1 MKRKITAL
9 MLTAALLL
17 GLLGGCMEPVD
28 PAEVAAGMLEALE
41 QQTQLSYHAEGE
53 LIVTLSDEKEISDVT
68 LGVEAD
74 GRFQEDPYAEYV
86 DTQIS
91 VSAEDNEEARTEKI
105 GLTAYMTEGEDGY
118 LQFFYSE
125 LTGTWDREEMEQGPR
140 FPLKVDDLDPAG
152 VILMAEKQM
161 VDEKSCCMIKA
172 ITDDLYGL
180 GIRANVQY
188 YVDLETKLPV
198 QVDVLVLDTAELS
211 TAAMDYLTSVPL
223 LGWSLSSSG
232 FSLKVKEIRLS
243 MTDIEYEN
251 VTVPP
256 VPQDAYDET
265 EPNPVWEWIT
275 GLWE

>member
-9 MLTAALLL
+9 TLAAAMLL
-17 GLLGGCMEPVD
+17 GLLGGCTEPVD
-28 PAEVAAGMLEALE
+28 PAEVAAGMLEALD

-53 LIVTLSDEKEISDVT
+53 LTVTLSDEKEIADVI
-68 LGVEAD
+68 LGIEAD

-91 VSAEDNEEARTEKI
+91 ISAEDNGELRTEKI
-105 GLTAYMTEGEDGY
+105 GLTAYVTEGEDGY

-125 LTGTWDREEMEQGPR
+125 LTGTWDREEMERGPR
-140 FPLKVDDLDPAG
+140 FPLQVDDLDPAA
-152 VILMAEKQM
+152 VILVEEKQT
-161 VDEKSCCMIKA
+161 VDEKSCCVIKA

-180 GIRANVQY
+180 GIRASVQY

-198 QVDVLVLDTAELS
+198 RVDVLVLDTAELS
-211 TAAMDYLTSVPL
+211 AAAMDYLTAVPL

-232 FSLKVKEIRLS
+232 FSLSVKEIRLS
-243 MTDIEYEN
+243 MTGIEYEN

-256 VPQDAYDET
+256 VPQAAYDET
-265 EPNPVWEWIT
+265 EPNPVWEWVT
-275 GLWE
+275 GLWD

>member
-9 MLTAALLL
+9 TLAAVLLM
-17 GLLGGCMEPVD
+17 GLLGGCVEPVD

-41 QQTQLSYHAEGE
+41 QQTQMSYHAEGE
-53 LIVTLSDEKEISDVT
+53 LTVTLSDEKEIADVI
-68 LGVEAD
+68 LGIEAD

-91 VSAEDNEEARTEKI
+91 ISAEDNGELRTEKI
-105 GLTAYMTEGEDGY
+105 GLTAYMTEGEDGH

-140 FPLKVDDLDPAG
+140 FPLQVDDLDPAA
-152 VILMAEKQM
+152 VTLVEEKQT
-161 VDEKSCCMIKA
+161 VDEKSCCVIKA

-180 GIRANVQY
+180 GIRASVQY

-211 TAAMDYLTSVPL
+211 TAAMDYLNSVPL
-223 LGWSLSSSG
+223 LGWSLSSYG
-232 FSLKVKEIRLS
+232 FSLSVKEIRLS
-243 MTDIEYEN
+243 MADIEYEN

-256 VPQDAYDET
+256 VPQAAYDET

-275 GLWE
+275 GLWD